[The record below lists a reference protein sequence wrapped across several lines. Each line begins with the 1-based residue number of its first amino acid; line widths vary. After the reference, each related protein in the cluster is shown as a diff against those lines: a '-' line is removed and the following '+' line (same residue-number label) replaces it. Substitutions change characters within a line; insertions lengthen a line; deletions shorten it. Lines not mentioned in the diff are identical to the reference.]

1 MDELMIDSTLRVN
14 LIEKDDSVLT
24 FSFVIEGPPLT
35 WRERLH
41 RKIFVQLYSEPGNHP
56 VHVPDVHKNEPYKN
70 DEGEF
75 DYSMGLRK
83 DKMQLA
89 VPYEYLPEVKFGDL
103 ITARISLENSATG
116 AILGLERLSLIGTEK
131 GTLVENSVE
140 LMESYLT
147 SGLDEKEQIE
157 KTWYWMELNAERK
170 PLLEQGIGFLKEIAG
185 KGSADAAMKLH
196 ELYEGGRLVPID
208 HGEARKWLQHAEK
221 IKRNE
226 LIPGGA
232 AGKEQIP
239 DKIVDEDSLKK
250 CEQLARAGYP
260 EAKWLIYL
268 FSLSP
273 QGKSYNRDTA
283 FNWLKSAAA
292 DGVQR
297 AVRSLADAYRK
308 HYGFISRTDAEDYLA
323 VLKKAADTKQPLA
336 EYYLY
341 QIYSDGDCLGQPLG
355 KNEKQAYDMLREASE
370 DGSVEAAYELWHAYE
385 DGNRFLEEEK
395 AALKW
400 LAIAAEREFPPAEER
415 LGDLYLDGKGVKQD
429 SAQGL
434 ELLKKAADHQN
445 WDAQLKL
452 YQGYSRGFYKN
463 IFFDKDQAQADVLLR
478 KYAEDGNPKACLLIA
493 DKYEQGNSM
502 VMEHRE
508 VFHYLAI
515 AAKEDYAPAKF
526 RMANI
531 LLDGYYVRED
541 REKAKQLLNE
551 AAASG
556 LPEAQFALY
565 RYYTTGYKS
574 ISASGVNRERAV
586 RWLLKAAQK
595 LPEAQYEVWALRNDG
610 QSASMDVTQE
620 QSMDFLFRS
629 ASMNFSPALY
639 RVGMAFGTGTG
650 VDKNPERGIRLIE
663 KAAALH
669 NPEAMYTLAEL
680 KTKGTFEGAS
690 VKQDSEEG
698 MHLLLLSAELGYA
711 PACERIKKF
720 YEAGDLP
727 GESEV
732 WLKTIFRNLP
742 ASERKNLNLSSGDAE
757 AAAGKSETE

>member
-1 MDELMIDSTLRVN
+1 MIDSTLRVG
-14 LIEKDDSVLT
+14 LTEKDGSALN
-24 FSFVIEGPPLT
+24 FSFVVEGPPLT

-41 RKIFVQLYSEPGNHP
+41 RKIFIQLYHEPGNHP

-83 DKMQLA
+83 DEMQLTI
-89 VPYEYLPEVKFGDL
+89 PYDFLPPVQYGNL

-116 AILGLERLSLIGTEK
+116 AILGLERLSLIGTK
-131 GTLVENSVE
+131 DGTLVENSAE
-140 LMESYLT
+140 LMEAYLA
-147 SGLDEKEQIE
+147 SGLEEKEQIE

-170 PLLEQGIGFLKEIAG
+170 PLLERGIGFLKQIAG
-185 KGSADAAMKLH
+185 KGSADAAIKLH
-196 ELYEGGRLVPID
+196 ELYEGGRLVPVD
-208 HGEARKWLQHAEK
+208 HSEARKWLQHAEE

-226 LIPGGA
+226 MIPGGV
-232 AGKEQIP
+232 AGKDQIP

-250 CEQLARAGYP
+250 CEQLAKAGYP

-273 QGKSYNRDTA
+273 QGKSYNRETA
-283 FNWLKSAAA
+283 FAWLKSAAA

-297 AVRSLADAYRK
+297 AVRILAEAYRK
-308 HYGFISRTDAEDYLA
+308 NYGFIAKKEAEDYFS

-341 QIYSDGDCLGQPLG
+341 QIYSDGLCLGQQVG
-355 KNEKQAYDMLREASE
+355 KNEKQAYQVLREASE
-370 DGSVEAAYELWHAYE
+370 DGSVEAAYDLWHAYE

-395 AALKW
+395 DALKW
-400 LAIAAEREFPPAEER
+400 LAIAAEREYSPAEER

-429 SAQGL
+429 KTQGL

-445 WDAQLKL
+445 WDAQMKL
-452 YQGYSRGFYKN
+452 YQGYSHGFYKN
-463 IFFDKDQAQADVLLR
+463 IFFDKDQSQADALLR

-508 VFHYLAI
+508 VFHYLEI

-541 REKAKQLLNE
+541 REKAKQLLDE

-574 ISASGVNRERAV
+574 ISASGANRERAF

-610 QSASMDVTQE
+610 KSATMDVTPE

-650 VDKNPERGIRLIE
+650 VDKNPERGIKLIE

-669 NPEAMYTLAEL
+669 NPEAMYALAEL
-680 KTKGTFEGAS
+680 KTKGEFGGTT
-690 VKQDSEEG
+690 VKQDSDEG

-727 GESEV
+727 GESKV
-732 WLKTIFRNLP
+732 WLETIFRNLP
-742 ASERKNLNLSSGDAE
+742 LAERRALNLSSGDSE